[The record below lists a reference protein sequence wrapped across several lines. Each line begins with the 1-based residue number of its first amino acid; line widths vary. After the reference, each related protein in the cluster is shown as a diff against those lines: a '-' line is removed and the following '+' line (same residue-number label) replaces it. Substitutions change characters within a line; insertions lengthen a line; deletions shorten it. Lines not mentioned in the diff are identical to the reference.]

1 MRAFSF
7 RRFFS
12 VRLLMA
18 AVASLG
24 SLHGGPFIHFGQT
37 ALAQQEPTPADWLPK
52 STIAYLELNPAETF
66 LDHSV
71 RKQIR
76 KSAAFRT
83 IWSHPNLTQ
92 ARVGL
97 TAIEFA
103 LGEKVDSILKK
114 VNHGG
119 MYVAFDAETQ
129 GLVLLA
135 RTESEEWLKEYLQKL
150 KDLARSDA
158 KSKNQPNPI
167 EEKTYRD
174 IQGSKFQEAILAPL
188 GPWLMLTNKPDLA
201 KGTIDRYLDLSL
213 DTLAAND
220 AFQKYIERTK
230 QTNSTASS
238 HDKDNASKVIGRLF
252 VDLDTLRTAGVAKE
266 LLSPNRKDFGAELI
280 LGGLLA
286 SLQKSK
292 SASAELAMTPGG
304 LSITAELPLE
314 PESLQESHTFF
325 VGPERNGLAP
335 SVVNVAGAV
344 ASVGAYRD
352 ISQLWL
358 NAGDLFD
365 QAVNDQ
371 LAQADS
377 TLTTLFSGKDFA
389 EDILGV
395 IEPQLQLVVAKQT
408 TRDSELV
415 PSIRLPA
422 FALVGQL
429 KDANKMRRE
438 LKRTFQSLVGFL
450 NIVGAMEGQPQ
461 LELMSDTNTEQDS
474 QFYWA
479 EYLLDADKK
488 YDNGLPIQFNFQPC
502 IAFSGDQVAVAST
515 IEIAKQIFSPDS
527 AKTESTLSKLDNANT
542 TMVLDVS
549 SIASL
554 LFENRETLIA
564 NNILEKGHSRQQAEE
579 EIDLL
584 FIVLGIF
591 KELRA
596 SLSFQESTELSLEL
610 DIQPEEK
617 RDAK

>member
-1 MRAFSF
+1 MSVFSF
-7 RRFFS
+7 RRS
-12 VRLLMA
+12 H
-18 AVASLG
+18 ASRFVLASIATFG
-24 SLHGGPFIHFGQT
+24 SLYCGHWAT
-37 ALAQQEPTPADWLPK
+37 AQQEATPPDWFPK
-52 STIAYLELNPAETF
+52 TTIAYLELNPADTL
-66 LDHSV
+66 LDHPV

-76 KSAAFRT
+76 KSSAFRT

-103 LGEKVDSILKK
+103 LGEKIDSILKK

-119 MYVAFDAETQ
+119 MHVAFDAETQ

-135 RTESEEWLKEYLQKL
+135 RTESEEWLVEYLQNLKKL
-150 KDLARSDA
+150 VRSDA

-167 EEKTYRD
+167 EEKAYRD
-174 IQGSKFQEAILAPL
+174 IQASKFQDAIVAPL
-188 GPWLMLTNKPDLA
+188 GPWLMLSNKPDLA

-213 DTLAAND
+213 DTLSANEV
-220 AFQKYIERTK
+220 FQKYIARTRVIDD
-230 QTNSTASS
+230 TASNPTAE
-238 HDKDNASKVIGRLF
+238 NASPVIGRLF
-252 VDLDTLRTAGVAKE
+252 LDLDTLRTAGVAKE
-266 LLSPNRKDFGAELI
+266 LLSPNRKDFGAELL

-286 SLQKSK
+286 SLQKSM
-292 SASAELAMTPGG
+292 SASAELAMTPNGFA
-304 LSITAELPLE
+304 ITAQLPIE
-314 PESLQESHTFF
+314 PNSLQESHTFF
-325 VGPERNGLAP
+325 VGPERNGFAP
-335 SVVNVAGAV
+335 VAIDVPGAI
-344 ASVGAYRD
+344 ASIGAYRD

-408 TRDSELV
+408 ERNLELA

-422 FALVGQL
+422 FALVGKL
-429 KDANKMRRE
+429 KDAGKMRRE
-438 LKRTFQSLVGFL
+438 LKRTFQSLIGFL

-461 LELMSDTNTEQDS
+461 LELMSETKSERDS

-479 EYLLDADKK
+479 EYLLDTDKK

-502 IAFSGDQVAVAST
+502 IAFSGDHVAVAST
-515 IEIAKQIFSPDS
+515 VEIAQQIFSMEVSKNEP
-527 AKTESTLSKLDNANT
+527 ASTTFEKANT
-542 TMVLDVS
+542 TVTLDIA

-554 LFENRETLIA
+554 LFENRETLIT
-564 NNILEKGHSRQQAEE
+564 NNVLEKGHSRQQAEE
-579 EIDLL
+579 EVDLL
-584 FIVLGIF
+584 FHALGLF

-596 SLSFQESTELSLEL
+596 SLSFQESTDLSIEL
-610 DIQPEEK
+610 DIQSEVK
-617 RDAK
+617 ADAK

>member
-1 MRAFSF
+1 MSVFSF
-7 RRFFS
+7 RRS
-12 VRLLMA
+12 LTSRLLLASM
-18 AVASLG
+18 VSLG
-24 SLHGGPFIHFGQT
+24 SLQCLPFPHFGQT
-37 ALAQQEPTPADWLPK
+37 AFAQQEPTPADWLPK

-66 LDHSV
+66 LDHPV
-71 RKQIR
+71 RKQVR

-83 IWSHPNLTQ
+83 LWSHPNLTQ

-103 LGEKVDSILKK
+103 LGEKIDSILKK

-119 MYVAFDAETQ
+119 MHVAFDAETQ

-135 RTESEEWLKEYLQKL
+135 RTESEEWLVEYLQKL

-167 EEKTYRD
+167 EEKSYRD
-174 IQGSKFQEAILAPL
+174 ITGTKFQEAIVAPL

-213 DTLAAND
+213 DTLAANQ
-220 AFQKYIERTK
+220 AFQKYIERIK
-230 QTNSTASS
+230 QSNETASTS
-238 HDKDNASKVIGRLF
+238 NKDRTSQIIGRLF
-252 VDLDTLRTAGVAKE
+252 IDLDTLRTAGVAKE
-266 LLSPNRKDFGAELI
+266 LLSPNRKDFGAELL

-286 SLQKSK
+286 SLQKSM
-292 SASAELAMTPGG
+292 SASAELAMTPEG
-304 LSITAELPLE
+304 LSLVTQLPVQSE
-314 PESLQESHTFF
+314 NLQESHTFF
-325 VGPERNGLAP
+325 VGPERKGLAP
-335 SVVNVAGAV
+335 PVVNVPGMV

-365 QAVNDQ
+365 QGVNDQ

-408 TRDSELV
+408 DRNSELA

-422 FALVGQL
+422 FALVGKL
-429 KDANKMRRE
+429 KDASKMRRE
-438 LKRTFQSLVGFL
+438 LKRTFQSLIGFL

-461 LELMSDTNTEQDS
+461 LELMSDTKADQGSE
-474 QFYWA
+474 FYWA

-502 IAFSGDQVAVAST
+502 IAFSDDQVAVAST
-515 IEIAKQIFSPDS
+515 VEIAKQIFSP
-527 AKTESTLSKLDNANT
+527 ESGKPESSLTRLDNANT
-542 TMVLDVS
+542 TMVLDVK

-554 LFENRETLIA
+554 LLENRETLIT
-564 NNILEKGHSRQQAEE
+564 NNVLEKGHSRQQAEE
-579 EIDLL
+579 EVDLL
-584 FIVLGIF
+584 FTVLGMF

-596 SLSFQESTELSLEL
+596 SLSFQEATELSLQL
-610 DIQPEEK
+610 DLQSEAK
-617 RDAK
+617 RDAQ

>member
-1 MRAFSF
+1 MSVFSF
-7 RRFFS
+7 RRSLS
-12 VRLLMA
+12 VRLLLTTI
-18 AVASLG
+18 ASLG
-24 SLHGGPFIHFGQT
+24 SFHGSQYTF
-37 ALAQQEPTPADWLPK
+37 AQPEPTPAKWLPK
-52 STIAYLELNPAETF
+52 STIAYLELSPAESF
-66 LDHSV
+66 LDHPI

-76 KSAAFRT
+76 KSTTFRT

-97 TAIEFA
+97 TAVEFA
-103 LGEKVDSILKK
+103 LGEKIDSILKK

-119 MYVAFDAETQ
+119 MHVAFDAETQ

-135 RTESEEWLKEYLQKL
+135 RTESEEWLEEYLQKL

-167 EEKTYRD
+167 EEKSYRD
-174 IQGSKFQEAILAPL
+174 IPGAKFQEAIVAPL

-201 KGTIDRYLDLSL
+201 KATIDRYLDSSL
-213 DTLAAND
+213 DTLAANE
-220 AFQKYIERTK
+220 AFQKHNHRMLK
-230 QTNSTASS
+230 TNDAASPPA
-238 HDKDNASKVIGRLF
+238 DVNASQVIGRLF
-252 VDLDTLRTAGVAKE
+252 VDLETLRTAGVAKE
-266 LLSPNRKDFGAELI
+266 LLSPDRKDFGAELL

-286 SLQKSK
+286 SLQKSM
-292 SASAELAMTPGG
+292 SASAEIAMTPSGF
-304 LSITAELPLE
+304 LLNAQLPIE
-314 PESLQESHTFF
+314 SESLQESHAFF
-325 VGPERNGLAP
+325 VGPDHNGLAP
-335 SVVNVAGAV
+335 RVVNVPGAV

-358 NAGDLFD
+358 KAGDLFD

-408 TRDSELV
+408 DRNSELV

-429 KDANKMRRE
+429 KEASKMRRE
-438 LKRTFQSLVGFL
+438 LKRTFQSLIGFL

-461 LELMSDTNTEQDS
+461 LELMSDTKAEQGS
-474 QFYWA
+474 EFYWA
-479 EYLLDADKK
+479 EYLLDADKE

-515 IEIAKQIFSPDS
+515 VEIAEQIFSPNSD
-527 AKTESTLSKLDNANT
+527 KTESTLTKLDSANT
-542 TMVLDVS
+542 TMVLDVT

-554 LFENRETLIA
+554 LFENRETLIT
-564 NNILEKGHSRQQAEE
+564 NNILEKGYSRQQAEE
-579 EIDLL
+579 EVDLL
-584 FIVLGIF
+584 FVVLGMF

-596 SLSFQESTELSLEL
+596 SLSFQGATELSLEL
-610 DIQPEEK
+610 DIQSEAK

>member
-1 MRAFSF
+1 MSAFSF
-7 RRFFS
+7 RRSLS
-12 VRLLMA
+12 VRLLLTTI
-18 AVASLG
+18 ASLG
-24 SLHGGPFIHFGQT
+24 SLHCSHHTF
-37 ALAQQEPTPADWLPK
+37 AQQGPSPADWLPK

-66 LDHSV
+66 LDHPI

-119 MYVAFDAETQ
+119 LYVAFDAETQ
-129 GLVLLA
+129 GIVLLA
-135 RTESEEWLKEYLQKL
+135 RTESEEWLVEYLQKL

-174 IQGSKFQEAILAPL
+174 IQGSKFQEAILAPI

-201 KGTIDRYLDLSL
+201 KGTIDRYLDPSP
-213 DTLAAND
+213 DNLAENE
-220 AFQKYIERTK
+220 AFQKFK
-230 QTNSTASS
+230 QGANKTN
-238 HDKDNASKVIGRLF
+238 DNASSPTDDNASQPIGRLF
-252 VDLDTLRTAGVAKE
+252 VDLNTLRTAGVAKE
-266 LLSPNRKDFGAELI
+266 LLSPNRKDFGAELL

-286 SLQKSK
+286 SLQKSM
-292 SASAELAMTPGG
+292 SASAEIAMTPSG
-304 LSITAELPLE
+304 LSLTAQLPIE

-325 VGPERNGLAP
+325 VGPDHNGLAP
-335 SVVNVAGAV
+335 TVVNVPGAV
-344 ASVGAYRD
+344 ATVGAYRD

-395 IEPQLQLVVAKQT
+395 VEPQLQLVVAKQT
-408 TRDSELV
+408 AIDSELA

-422 FALVGQL
+422 FAIVGQL
-429 KDANKMRRE
+429 KDAGKMRRE
-438 LKRTFQSLVGFL
+438 LKRTFQSLIGFL

-461 LELMSDTNTEQDS
+461 LELMSDTKAEQDS

-479 EYLLDADKK
+479 EYLLDADKE

-515 IEIAKQIFSPDS
+515 VGIAKQIFSPNSD
-527 AKTESTLSKLDNANT
+527 KTESTLTKLDNANT
-542 TMVLDVS
+542 TMVLDVQ

-554 LFENRETLIA
+554 LFENRETLIT
-564 NNILEKGHSRQQAEE
+564 NNVLEKGHSRQKAEE
-579 EIDLL
+579 EVDLL
-584 FIVLGIF
+584 FVVLGMF

-596 SLSFQESTELSLEL
+596 SLSFQEATELSIEL
-610 DIQPEEK
+610 DIQPEAK

>member
-1 MRAFSF
+1 MSVFSF
-7 RRFFS
+7 RRS
-12 VRLLMA
+12 HSSRLLLA
-18 AVASLG
+18 TIATLG
-24 SLHGGPFIHFGQT
+24 SLYSNHRVE
-37 ALAQQEPTPADWLPK
+37 AQQDPTPPDWLPK
-52 STIAYLELNPAETF
+52 TTIAYLELNPADTF
-66 LDHSV
+66 LDHPV

-76 KSAAFRT
+76 RSAAFRT

-103 LGEKVDSILKK
+103 LGEKIDSILKK

-119 MYVAFDAETQ
+119 MHVGFDAETQ

-135 RTESEEWLKEYLQKL
+135 RTESEEWLVEYLQNL
-150 KDLARSDA
+150 KKLARSDA

-167 EEKTYRD
+167 EEKAYRD
-174 IQGSKFQEAILAPL
+174 IEASKFQDAIVAPL

-213 DTLAAND
+213 DTLSANE
-220 AFQKYIERTK
+220 AFQKYIART
-230 QTNSTASS
+230 TEINDTTSNPTEE
-238 HDKDNASKVIGRLF
+238 NASPVIGRVFL
-252 VDLDTLRTAGVAKE
+252 DLDTLRTAGVAKE
-266 LLSPNRKDFGAELI
+266 LLSPNRKDFGAELL

-286 SLQKSK
+286 SLQKSM
-292 SASAELAMTPGG
+292 SASAELAMTPNGFA
-304 LSITAELPLE
+304 ITAQLPIEPDSLE
-314 PESLQESHTFF
+314 DSHTFF
-325 VGPERNGLAP
+325 VGPDHNGFAP
-335 SVVNVAGAV
+335 VVIDIPGAV
-344 ASVGAYRD
+344 ASIGAYRD

-395 IEPQLQLVVAKQT
+395 IEPQLQLVVAKQ
-408 TRDSELV
+408 SEKNLELA

-422 FALVGQL
+422 FALIGKL
-429 KDANKMRRE
+429 KDAGKMRRE
-438 LKRTFQSLVGFL
+438 LKRTFQSLIGFL

-461 LELMSDTNTEQDS
+461 LELMSETKSEQDS

-479 EYLLDADKK
+479 EYLLEADKK

-515 IEIAKQIFSPDS
+515 VEIAQQIFSMEVP
-527 AKTESTLSKLDNANT
+527 KTEPASTELKKANT
-542 TMVLDVS
+542 IVALDIS

-554 LFENRETLIA
+554 LLENRETLIT
-564 NNILEKGHSRQQAEE
+564 NNVLEKGHSRQQAEE
-579 EIDLL
+579 EVDLL
-584 FIVLGIF
+584 FVALGLF

-596 SLSFQESTELSLEL
+596 SLSFEESTELSIEL
-610 DIQPEEK
+610 DIQSEVK
-617 RDAK
+617 ADAK

>member
-1 MRAFSF
+1 MSAFSF
-7 RRFFS
+7 RRSLS
-12 VRLLMA
+12 VRLLLTSI
-18 AVASLG
+18 ASLG
-24 SLHGGPFIHFGQT
+24 SLHGAPFPHFGQH
-37 ALAQQEPTPADWLPK
+37 AFAQQEPTPADWLPK
-52 STIAYLELNPAETF
+52 STIAYLELDPAETL
-66 LDHSV
+66 LDHPV

-114 VNHGG
+114 VNHDG
-119 MYVAFDAETQ
+119 MHVAFDADTQ

-135 RTESEEWLKEYLQKL
+135 HTESEEWLEEYLQKL

-167 EEKTYRD
+167 EEKIYRD

-230 QTNSTASS
+230 QTNSTTSS
-238 HDKDNASKVIGRLF
+238 LDKDKASQVIGRLF

-292 SASAELAMTPGG
+292 SASAELAMTPSG

-314 PESLQESHTFF
+314 SESLQESHTFF

-335 SVVNVAGAV
+335 AVVNVPGAV

-408 TRDSELV
+408 ERDSELT

-422 FALVGQL
+422 FALIGQL
-429 KDANKMRRE
+429 KDAGKMRRE

-461 LELMSDTNTEQDS
+461 LELMSDTNAEQDS

-527 AKTESTLSKLDNANT
+527 AKTESSLSKLDNANT

-554 LFENRETLIA
+554 LFENRETLIT

-579 EIDLL
+579 EVDLL
-584 FIVLGIF
+584 FIVLGMF

-596 SLSFQESTELSLEL
+596 SLSFQEATELSIEL
-610 DIQPEEK
+610 DIQSEVK
-617 RDAK
+617 RDAN

>member
-1 MRAFSF
+1 MSAFSF
-7 RRFFS
+7 RRSFS
-12 VRLLMA
+12 VRLLLTTI
-18 AVASLG
+18 ASLG
-24 SLHGGPFIHFGQT
+24 SLHCNHHIF
-37 ALAQQEPTPADWLPK
+37 AQQEPSPADWLPK

-66 LDHSV
+66 LDHPI

-119 MYVAFDAETQ
+119 LYVAFDAETQ
-129 GLVLLA
+129 GIVLLA
-135 RTESEEWLKEYLQKL
+135 RTESEEWLVEYLQKL

-174 IQGSKFQEAILAPL
+174 IQGSKFQEAILAPI

-201 KGTIDRYLDLSL
+201 KGTIDRYLDPSS
-213 DTLAAND
+213 DKLAENE
-220 AFQKYIERTK
+220 AFQNFK
-230 QTNSTASS
+230 QGAKKTN
-238 HDKDNASKVIGRLF
+238 DNASSPTEDNASQPIGRLF
-252 VDLDTLRTAGVAKE
+252 VDLNTLRTAGVAKE
-266 LLSPNRKDFGAELI
+266 LLSPNRKDFGAELL

-286 SLQKSK
+286 SLQKSM
-292 SASAELAMTPGG
+292 SASAELAMTPSGFS
-304 LSITAELPLE
+304 LTAQLPV
-314 PESLQESHTFF
+314 ESGILQESHTFF
-325 VGPERNGLAP
+325 VGPDHNGLAP
-335 SVVNVAGAV
+335 PMVNVPGAV

-395 IEPQLQLVVAKQT
+395 VEPQLQLVVAKQT
-408 TRDSELV
+408 AIDSELA

-429 KDANKMRRE
+429 KDAGKMRRE
-438 LKRTFQSLVGFL
+438 LKRTFQSLIGFL

-461 LELMSDTNTEQDS
+461 LELMSDTKAEQDS

-479 EYLLDADKK
+479 EYLLDADKE

-515 IEIAKQIFSPDS
+515 VEIAKQIFSPES
-527 AKTESTLSKLDNANT
+527 AKMESTLTKLDNANT
-542 TMVLDVS
+542 TMVLDVQ

-554 LFENRETLIA
+554 LFENRETLIT
-564 NNILEKGHSRQQAEE
+564 NNVLEKGHSRQQAEE
-579 EIDLL
+579 EVDLL

-610 DIQPEEK
+610 DIQPEAI